1 LAGARTIFEICLGC
15 LSNASGQVIAGG
27 TCLTRELPKS
37 YATPFVTIPETV
49 IKGMR
54 KRQPGVPYLTMAAVR
69 APVLVMEKT
78 GAQLRAESI
87 TRDNIASLQ
96 ARLDAEA
103 NEGKRRWLEILLTEQ
118 LALLS
123 PD

>member
-1 LAGARTIFEICLGC
+1 
-15 LSNASGQVIAGG
+15 
-27 TCLTRELPKS
+27 
-37 YATPFVTIPETV
+37 
-49 IKGMR
+49 
-54 KRQPGVPYLTMAAVR
+54 MAAVR
-69 APVLVMEKT
+69 ATVLVMEKT

-123 PD
+123 PIKIC